1 MEHTSDIVSDG
12 KLIHETCYPQRS
24 AKYEELEIEGI
35 KIDFYD
41 VKNKIIHEV
50 KKSDK
55 MEPAHE
61 WQVKYY
67 ISVLEKNGIEGVTG
81 ILEYPKLKKTSE
93 IFLSERDREELTDII
108 LRIQFIAESD
118 QCPVNTRSQLCK
130 SCSYLDFCWI
140 TEEP

>member
-12 KLIHETCYPQRS
+12 KLIHETSYPQRS

-61 WQVKYY
+61 WQVRYY

-93 IFLSERDREELTDII
+93 VFLSERDRKELDDII
-108 LRIQFIAESD
+108 LQIQFIAESD
-118 QCPVNTRSQLCK
+118 QCPESTRSQICK

-140 TEEP
+140 TEET